1 MKDKIKVAI
10 YGASGYTSSELLR
23 LLEQHPQAQV
33 CAVVSHS
40 QVGKCLGELHPHL
53 GEELSAMEAISAEQV
68 PDCDCV
74 FFATPAGIA
83 IKEAGRFLDK
93 GVKVIDLSPDF
104 RIKDAK
110 LWQQWYAMEHGAHGA
125 TDLLAE
131 AVYGLPEA
139 NRAAIKKARLIA
151 NPGCYAT
158 TVQLALLPSL
168 LSAKHGG
175 QLSGKELVVDA
186 KSGVSGAGKSMA
198 THLLLGEAGE
208 DFTCYAAEGHRHQ
221 PEMEESLR
229 EKSGVD
235 VKLRF
240 VPHLLPLVRG
250 IFVDIYLPLGGG
262 GNDGGI
268 GVGSGSDGNDNGAAA
283 DELRTVY
290 SKFYAAEPFVKVLAK
305 GQAPHIKHTRG
316 SNHCHLA
323 IFAAPGSTYI
333 QVCGVLDNLVKG
345 ASGQAIQ
352 NMNITFGLDEK
363 AGLQQAAL
371 TP

>member
-1 MKDKIKVAI
+1 MKDKVKVVI

-23 LLEQHPQAQV
+23 LLEQHPNVQV

-53 GEELSAMEAISAEQV
+53 GEELSAMKAISAEQV

-74 FFATPAGIA
+74 FFATPACVA
-83 IKEAGRFLDK
+83 IKEAGRLLDK

-110 LWQQWYAMEHGAHGA
+110 LWQQWYAKEHGAP
-125 TDLLAE
+125 DLLAE

-158 TVQLALLPSL
+158 AVQLALLPSL
-168 LSAKHGG
+168 LSAKYGG
-175 QLSGKELVVDA
+175 QLAGKELVVDA
-186 KSGVSGAGKSMA
+186 KSGVSGAGKNLA
-198 THLLLGEAGE
+198 TDLLLGEAGE

-250 IFVDIYLPLGGG
+250 IFVDVYLPLGSEG
-262 GNDGGI
+262 
-268 GVGSGSDGNDNGAAA
+268 DNSTAA
-283 DELRTVY
+283 DELRSVY

-323 IFAAPGSTYI
+323 VFAAPGSTYI

-352 NMNITFGLDEK
+352 NMNIIFGLDEK

>member
-23 LLEQHPQAQV
+23 LLEQHPNVQV

-40 QVGKCLGELHPHL
+40 QVGKCLGALHPHL
-53 GEELSAMEAISAEQV
+53 GEELGAMEAISAEQV

-74 FFATPAGIA
+74 FFATPACVA
-83 IKEAGRFLDK
+83 IKEAGRLLDK

-110 LWQQWYAMEHGAHGA
+110 LWQQWYAKEHGA

-175 QLSGKELVVDA
+175 QLAGKELVVDA
-186 KSGVSGAGKSMA
+186 KSGVSGAGKNLA
-198 THLLLGEAGE
+198 TDLLLGEAGE
-208 DFTCYAAEGHRHQ
+208 DFTCYSAEGHRHQ
-221 PEMEESLR
+221 PEMEESLQ
-229 EKSGVD
+229 EKSGVN

-250 IFVDIYLPLGGG
+250 IFVDIYLPLG
-262 GNDGGI
+262 
-268 GVGSGSDGNDNGAAA
+268 SGSDNNPAA
-283 DELRTVY
+283 DELRSVY

-323 IFAAPGSTYI
+323 VFAAPGSTYI

-352 NMNITFGLDEK
+352 NMNIIFGLDEK
-363 AGLQQAAL
+363 EGLQQAAL